1 MAISGPIL
9 ITGGTGYLGSYLA
22 RHMLNEKGE
31 KDIVLFDIYP
41 DIRVRGIDRVEGIR
55 DKVTIVQGDVGDPT
69 EVFRVIKKYDIKRIV
84 HLAFSMGAWAG
95 GDAPRWMRINGTG
108 TTNIFEAALLTGVK
122 RVVYA
127 SSARVYGS
135 ELPEMYNEPLTEDDP
150 PTPTV
155 GSWENVYGACKLM
168 MEMLADVYWQQHGL
182 DVVGMRPT
190 ATFGLA
196 KNRAEVPNDMEIPS
210 RLEVA
215 AMGRE
220 VSLAPDDQVV
230 DFMYA
235 ADAAEA
241 WYLAST
247 VENPRPS
254 GVQHDLRGPVHGR
267 DQRVHAEDSPRR
279 QVHRRQRAP
288 GPPPTDEQREDA
300 YRPGLQA
307 QVHGGAGPP
316 RGPLVGAGRRGDV
329 APSATVNGPA
339 GVIGEAEIARWE
351 DVLPPLAGGN

>member
-22 RHMLNEKGE
+22 RHLLNEKGE
-31 KDIVLFDIYP
+31 KDIVLFDMYP
-41 DIRVRGIDRVEGIR
+41 NLRVRGIDRVEGIR
-55 DKVTIVQGDVGDPT
+55 DKVTIVQGDVADPV
-69 EVFRVIKKYDIKRIV
+69 EVFRAIQKYDIQRII

-168 MEMLADVYWQQHGL
+168 MEMLADIYWQRHGL

-196 KNRAEVPNDMEIPS
+196 KNRAEDPNDMEIPS

-215 AMGRE
+215 SMGRE

-247 VENPRPS
+247 VENPAHRVFNMTSEARSMGEINEYMRRIVPDAKFTVGKEPLDRLRLMS
-254 GVQHDLRGPVHGR
+254 NERMRTDLGFKPKYTVEQGLHEAHSAA
-267 DQRVHAEDSPRR
+267 RVAAGMSP
-279 QVHRRQRAP
+279 
-288 GPPPTDEQREDA
+288 
-300 YRPGLQA
+300 
-307 QVHGGAGPP
+307 
-316 RGPLVGAGRRGDV
+316 
-329 APSATVNGPA
+329 
-339 GVIGEAEIARWE
+339 
-351 DVLPPLAGGN
+351 LPPL